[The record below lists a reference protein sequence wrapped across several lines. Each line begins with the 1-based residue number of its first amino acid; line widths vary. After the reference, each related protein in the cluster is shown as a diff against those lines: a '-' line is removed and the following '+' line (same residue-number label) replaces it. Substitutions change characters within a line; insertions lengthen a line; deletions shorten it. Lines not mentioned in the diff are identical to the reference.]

1 MRIKLRLKHLQKAA
15 KTTLDDKK
23 SIIALQKEAKEVFG
37 QTFLLSN
44 KLSGLVETINSHL
57 DNLDRTGRSVKFNDS
72 TLLKLAEHHNSGL
85 RKIVARTLSE
95 RFVKKFIN
103 DKNSEVR
110 CAAAKRL
117 PLKII
122 KEMVACYPSD
132 DQLTVIYENRT
143 RLVEEFDM
151 YGEEPLGEDGKTY
164 VDDDSLSDEW
174 YVTKAKNIYD
184 DYRGSSVIDVQW
196 QATAVNS
203 FCNHMKASSLIDIDR
218 QKLLDCVNDID
229 EAVDDDHAARSAPPP
244 GKLKESLL
252 RSMSDG
258 LRKSIL
264 TESNEMP
271 PLFIPV
277 DETKRL
283 IENKTYD
290 SVYVKSAVELFNIKM
305 KPVSDKIKTRYIGDG
320 IVFSDTPATGV
331 IPECKTSRL
340 NTERAL
346 DTFVSSWNTMQKQVA
361 SPVRID
367 WSDDGEQIKFITTTN

>member
-122 KEMVACYPSD
+122 KEMVARYPSD

-174 YVTKAKNIYD
+174 YATKAKNIYD

-229 EAVDDDHAARSAPPP
+229 EAVDDDHAARSAPPS

-346 DTFVSSWNTMQKQVA
+346 DTFVSSWNTMQKQA
-361 SPVRID
+361 TSPVRID